1 VMPHHRSFARVYR
14 LPDFVVHA
22 HGPRPVN
29 RTNCRSGDNAPMS
42 AAPLGFFRIFAVLA
56 VFLFVF
62 PVDVVLGLDALGAI
76 LASASASCSS

>member
-1 VMPHHRSFARVYR
+1 
-14 LPDFVVHA
+14 
-22 HGPRPVN
+22 
-29 RTNCRSGDNAPMS
+29 MS